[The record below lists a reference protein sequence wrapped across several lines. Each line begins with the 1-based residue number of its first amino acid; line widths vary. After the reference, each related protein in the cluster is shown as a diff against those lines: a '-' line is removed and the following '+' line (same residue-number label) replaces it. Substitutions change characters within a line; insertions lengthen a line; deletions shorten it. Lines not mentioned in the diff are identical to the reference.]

1 MNAED
6 IKEMKEV
13 LNAAQDLIT
22 AYYIADDDTYENM
35 FKTTT
40 PALFSVLNVLG
51 SDYDEFAQKGRNVK
65 IKVTKP
71 SEEEQDTYDEN
82 SDDIFAQTK
91 CHKNCDCTCDSNTLC
106 CDNANIY
113 NDYKKFGGSC
123 DTGTKF
129 AQDKCCDSSNI
140 QAKKFKECEDS
151 TYYDS
156 LVRTILNF
164 LLQKDFD
171 DFDKTK

>member
-6 IKEMKEV
+6 IKEMNEV
-13 LNAAQDLIT
+13 LNAAQDLII

-40 PALFSVLNVLG
+40 PALFRVLNVLG
-51 SDYDEFAQKGRNVK
+51 SDYDEFAQQGRDVK

-91 CHKNCDCTCDSNTLC
+91 CYKNCDCTCDSDTIRCN
-106 CDNANIY
+106 NVNY

-123 DTGTKF
+123 DNGTKF

-140 QAKKFKECEDS
+140 DAKKFKECEDS
-151 TYYDS
+151 IDSYS
-156 LVRTILNF
+156 LVQAILNF
-164 LLQKDFD
+164 LLQKDFN

>member
-40 PALFSVLNVLG
+40 PALFRVLNVLG
-51 SDYDEFAQKGRNVK
+51 SDYDEFAQQGRDVK

-71 SEEEQDTYDEN
+71 AEEEQDTYDEN

-91 CHKNCDCTCDSNTLC
+91 CQKDCDCTCDSDTLSC
-106 CDNANIY
+106 NNANIY

-123 DTGTKF
+123 DNGTKF
-129 AQDKCCDSSNI
+129 AQDKCCDSSNVY
-140 QAKKFKECEDS
+140 AKKFKECEDS
-151 TYYDS
+151 IDSAS
-156 LVRTILNF
+156 LVRAILNF
-164 LLQKDFD
+164 LLQKDFN